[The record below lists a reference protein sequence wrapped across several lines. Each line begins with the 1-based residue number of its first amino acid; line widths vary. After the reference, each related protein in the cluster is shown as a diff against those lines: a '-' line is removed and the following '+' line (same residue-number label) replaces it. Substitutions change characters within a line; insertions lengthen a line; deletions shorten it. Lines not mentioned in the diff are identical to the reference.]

1 MQVSRV
7 RVFLAFGVICAL
19 AGCKPAEVVSSKS
32 CPAPAPPGIALNV
45 YIDDGHG
52 HDKDGWEVHSAGAAP
67 SGQITWT
74 TTTAPNFTVTF
85 SGANSPCN
93 DIKTTSTSPYT
104 VTCTLKNPS
113 SGTSHPYPYQ
123 IGLAGPPA
131 TDGHKLPKQKFPAPP
146 GGNDHCEGCVVDN

>member
-1 MQVSRV
+1 MQLHRV
-7 RVFLAFGVICAL
+7 MAFLIFGSVLAL
-19 AGCKPAEVVSSKS
+19 AGCKPSPESKAAN
-32 CPAPAPPGIALNV
+32 CPTPPTPGIALNV

-85 SGANSPCN
+85 SDANSPCS

-104 VTCTLKNPS
+104 VTCTLKNPPS
-113 SGTSHPYPYQ
+113 ATSHPYPYQ
-123 IGLAGPPA
+123 IGIAGHPA
-131 TDGHKLPKQKFPAPP
+131 TDGRKLPRQKSPAPP